1 MWLQI
6 CRAFAV
12 LYLWCGFLKVVTVT
26 RNYSEASAG
35 RWLSSA
41 LAVFLACAQLCFGE
55 VAWFLFLAIL
65 RRAMSDAPAFP
76 DRGTFVR
83 LFLFLF
89 ISATLTTGN
98 STDVVFFNYGKLRR
112 VELLGV
118 FRRCSGE
125 FIFISYGQLE

>member
-1 MWLQI
+1 VWLQI

-65 RRAMSDAPAFP
+65 RRAMSDAPAFL

-89 ISATLTTGN
+89 PKHLW
-98 STDVVFFNYGKLRR
+98 
-112 VELLGV
+112 
-118 FRRCSGE
+118 
-125 FIFISYGQLE
+125 

>member
-6 CRAFAV
+6 CRSFAV

-65 RRAMSDAPAFP
+65 RRAMSDAPAFL

-98 STDVVFFNYGKLRR
+98 WTDVVFFNYRKITKGGASGRFSPL
-112 VELLGV
+112 
-118 FRRCSGE
+118 FR
-125 FIFISYGQLE
+125 

>member
-1 MWLQI
+1 VWLQI

-35 RWLSSA
+35 RWLSSG

-65 RRAMSDAPAFP
+65 RRAMSDAPAFL

-83 LFLFLF
+83 LFSFLSFFLF
-89 ISATLTTGN
+89 PEQSSMGN
-98 STDVVFFNYGKLRR
+98 CTDVVFFYYRKTTKGGASGRFSPL
-112 VELLGV
+112 
-118 FRRCSGE
+118 FR
-125 FIFISYGQLE
+125 

>member
-1 MWLQI
+1 M
-6 CRAFAV
+6 
-12 LYLWCGFLKVVTVT
+12 T

-35 RWLSSA
+35 RWLSSG

-65 RRAMSDAPAFP
+65 RRAMSDAPAFL

-83 LFLFLF
+83 LFLILFYFRNTHHWAIQLTSCFL
-89 ISATLTTGN
+89 IT
-98 STDVVFFNYGKLRR
+98 GKLRR

-125 FIFISYGQLE
+125 FLILFPYG

>member
-1 MWLQI
+1 M
-6 CRAFAV
+6 
-12 LYLWCGFLKVVTVT
+12 T

-65 RRAMSDAPAFP
+65 RRAMSDAPAFL

-83 LFLFLF
+83 LFFYFFIF
-89 ISATLTTGN
+89 ISITLITGN
-98 STDVVFFNYGKLRR
+98 LTDVVFFYYRKTTKGGASGRFSPL
-112 VELLGV
+112 
-118 FRRCSGE
+118 FR
-125 FIFISYGQLE
+125 

>member
-1 MWLQI
+1 MKFILISVCAISTASCFFLYRLVWLQI
-6 CRAFAV
+6 CRSFAV

-65 RRAMSDAPAFP
+65 RRAMSDAPAFL

-83 LFLFLF
+83 LFSFLF
-89 ISATLTTGN
+89 ILFS
-98 STDVVFFNYGKLRR
+98 
-112 VELLGV
+112 
-118 FRRCSGE
+118 
-125 FIFISYGQLE
+125 

>member
-1 MWLQI
+1 MTSCFLFNRLVWLQI

-35 RWLSSA
+35 RWLSSG

-65 RRAMSDAPAFP
+65 RRAMSDAPAFL

-89 ISATLTTGN
+89 ISATLITGQF
-98 STDVVFFNYGKLRR
+98 D
-112 VELLGV
+112 
-118 FRRCSGE
+118 
-125 FIFISYGQLE
+125 

>member
-1 MWLQI
+1 MTSCFFLNRLVWLQI

-65 RRAMSDAPAFP
+65 RRAMSDAPAFL
-76 DRGTFVR
+76 DRGTFVL

-89 ISATLTTGN
+89 LFPKHLLGN
-98 STDVVFFNYGKLRR
+98 STDVVFFYYRKITKGGASGRFSPL
-112 VELLGV
+112 
-118 FRRCSGE
+118 FR
-125 FIFISYGQLE
+125 

>member
-1 MWLQI
+1 MGNWYDVVFFVNRLVWLQI

-65 RRAMSDAPAFP
+65 RRAMSDAPAFL

-83 LFLFLF
+83 LFFLF
-89 ISATLTTGN
+89 FYFYFHNTHHW
-98 STDVVFFNYGKLRR
+98 
-112 VELLGV
+112 
-118 FRRCSGE
+118 
-125 FIFISYGQLE
+125 QLD

>member
-6 CRAFAV
+6 CRSFAV

-35 RWLSSA
+35 RWLSSG

-65 RRAMSDAPAFP
+65 RRAMSDAPAFL

-83 LFLFLF
+83 LFF
-89 ISATLTTGN
+89 IS
-98 STDVVFFNYGKLRR
+98 F
-112 VELLGV
+112 LL
-118 FRRCSGE
+118 FP
-125 FIFISYGQLE
+125 